1 MVKLKFI
8 IRTGVLVLRISE
20 NKVRYYKR
28 VGHLLKGSPNLE
40 KHWVKEKERFSAYAV
55 NYVENNKVLDE
66 FKAIYWKLIQEHPE
80 LTAKQVADYYKQQYS
95 NPAAQPQEKVY
106 AWSVDEYKNSVE
118 KYLETVILR
127 EKAKQGCN
135 YEIYYKLLTRC
146 RADIP
151 YFDSMPF
158 STIDYNKMVGLAYMF
173 ARKKSYKHMT
183 KAFRALLGRAHKDK
197 DVMFNLAQIGT
208 FCFSDYNPDRYDV
221 SERHPDVL
229 SDEQLRAFLNLNVE
243 YITPSYKDREKVEL
257 YYDFCIFMFHTF
269 FAPGDVIKVKRKDI
283 TKKETLL
290 VKRKKNHRTV
300 EVPIT
305 PVVRSIIDKY
315 KGMSKYGYIFPIM
328 DDEQEK
334 NHSTKDYTY
343 KKFREHLNIW
353 LKEIG
358 KELGT
363 DFDLYAY
370 VFRHTAI
377 TVAINNGL
385 PISYIANA
393 AGTSVEMIQQH
404 YYNGECAKNREMLTS
419 VFMMAGV

>member
-95 NPAAQPQEKVY
+95 NPAAQPQENVS

-135 YEIYYKLLTRC
+135 YEIYYKQLTRC

-158 STIDYNKMVGLAYMF
+158 STIV
-173 ARKKSYKHMT
+173 
-183 KAFRALLGRAHKDK
+183 
-197 DVMFNLAQIGT
+197 
-208 FCFSDYNPDRYDV
+208 
-221 SERHPDVL
+221 
-229 SDEQLRAFLNLNVE
+229 
-243 YITPSYKDREKVEL
+243 
-257 YYDFCIFMFHTF
+257 
-269 FAPGDVIKVKRKDI
+269 
-283 TKKETLL
+283 
-290 VKRKKNHRTV
+290 
-300 EVPIT
+300 
-305 PVVRSIIDKY
+305 
-315 KGMSKYGYIFPIM
+315 
-328 DDEQEK
+328 
-334 NHSTKDYTY
+334 
-343 KKFREHLNIW
+343 
-353 LKEIG
+353 
-358 KELGT
+358 
-363 DFDLYAY
+363 
-370 VFRHTAI
+370 
-377 TVAINNGL
+377 
-385 PISYIANA
+385 
-393 AGTSVEMIQQH
+393 
-404 YYNGECAKNREMLTS
+404 
-419 VFMMAGV
+419 